1 MEYDERRPTMIDL
14 FTQNLL
20 PVFLAAG
27 AGYLLAART
36 RAEPQTMSHAV
47 FFVFAPCL
55 IFQVIV
61 ESRLPADALLKMTA
75 FTFATLLGLAALA
88 AGVAWM
94 AGWSRP
100 LTSAVVLVAML
111 PNAGNF
117 GLSINQLAF
126 GDPGL
131 AQAGI
136 FFVTGSI
143 VTYTLGVLV
152 ASLGRTSIRTA
163 LAGLPRVPTVW
174 AVVLAFALRKIGWE
188 LPSPVARTVELLS
201 AACIPVFLVIV
212 GMQLRVSRLRG
223 PYHPIAVATGL
234 RLIGGAAIGSLFAAL
249 FALEGTARQAG
260 ILQASMPSAVIC
272 IVLATEYDV
281 EPGFVTG
288 VVLVTTLLC
297 PLTLTPLLAWLG

>member
-1 MEYDERRPTMIDL
+1 MLDL
-14 FTQNLL
+14 FAQNLL

-36 RAEPQTMSHAV
+36 RADPQTMSHAV

-61 ESRLPADALLKMTA
+61 DTRLPADALLKMTG
-75 FTFATLLGLAALA
+75 FTLATLLGLAAVA
-88 AGVAWM
+88 AGVAWLV
-94 AGWSRP
+94 GWSRP
-100 LTSAVVLVAML
+100 LISAVVLVVML

-143 VTYTLGVLV
+143 VTYTVGVLV
-152 ASLGRTSIRTA
+152 ASLGRTSIGAA
-163 LAGLPRVPTVW
+163 LAGLPKVPTVW
-174 AVVLAFALRKIGWE
+174 AVVLAFALRKTGWE
-188 LPSPVARTVELLS
+188 LPSPVGRTVELLA
-201 AACIPVFLVIV
+201 AACIPVFLVVV

-223 PYHPIAVATGL
+223 PYGPIAVVAGL
-234 RLIGGAAIGSLFAAL
+234 RLVGGMAMGLLMATI
-249 FALEGTARQAG
+249 FALDGTARQAG
-260 ILQASMPSAVIC
+260 MLQASMPSAVIC

-288 VVLVTTLLC
+288 VVLATTLLC